1 MFQTAPTDAEIDTG
15 ALAAELVDGRTE
27 MLRHLFAAANATS
40 PIVIWDP
47 FDRDLKHPVVR
58 AFASTLRA
66 IADRDKRVTQSA
78 LEEADLTGFF
88 DWMMLLEPIRDA
100 KGAIRDFRYMHY
112 GSEIAASYG
121 RDMTGHCTSEIGG
134 HIAAFFAALYQAVLT
149 RGEWVKSI
157 HEPPSEVFAR
167 IWRRMIVPV
176 FDPAGEIV
184 QIAVLNVAD
193 NDLRAGLEAVPD
205 PVMVV
210 RQNGNVTFANVAARN
225 LFGERRFLSDP
236 INLEDYSGI
245 VLDMSQPRDSVLDR
259 RVHTEETQVG
269 VNNSLIVHFRVTR
282 SVIFYRE
289 QLYYLVIA
297 KPE

>member
-1 MFQTAPTDAEIDTG
+1 MFQTAPTDAEIETA
-15 ALAAELVDGRTE
+15 ALAAELVEGRTE

-58 AFASTLRA
+58 AFASTLRP
-66 IADRDKRVTQSA
+66 IADAQKRVTQAA
-78 LEEADLTGFF
+78 LDAADLSGFS
-88 DWMMLLEPIRDA
+88 DWMMRLEPIRDA
-100 KGAIRDFRYMHY
+100 DGSVRDFRYLHY

-121 RDMTGHCTSEIGG
+121 RDMTGGYTSEIGG
-134 HIAAFFAALYQAVLT
+134 HISSFFAALYHAVLG

-167 IWRRMIVPV
+167 IWRRLIVPV
-176 FDPAGEIV
+176 YDAAGEIV

-210 RQNGNVTFANVAARN
+210 RQNGNVTFANGAARA

-236 INLEDYSGI
+236 VTLEAYSGI
-245 VLDMSQPRDSVLDR
+245 VLDLSQPRDSVLDR

>member
-1 MFQTAPTDAEIDTG
+1 MFQTAPTDAEIETG
-15 ALAAELVDGRTE
+15 ALAAELEEGRTE

-47 FDRDLKHPVVR
+47 MDRDLKHPVVR
-58 AFASTLRA
+58 AFATKLRSITDA
-66 IADRDKRVTQSA
+66 EGRLTQSA
-78 LEEADLTGFF
+78 LEAADLAGFN
-88 DWMMLLEPIRDA
+88 DWMMLLEPLRDA
-100 KGAIRDFRYMHY
+100 NGAVRDFRYSHY

-121 RDMTGHCTSEIGG
+121 RDMTGRCTSEIGG
-134 HIAAFFAALYQAVLT
+134 HIAAFFAALYQAVLA

-176 FDPAGEIV
+176 YDATGDIV
-184 QIAVLNVAD
+184 RIAVLNVAD

-210 RQNGNVTFANVAARN
+210 RQNGNVTFANGSARE

-236 INLEDYSGI
+236 VTLEAYSGI

-259 RVHTEETQVG
+259 RVHTEETQIG